1 MAKPSPRGEFA
12 LIAEI
17 FAPLAAGATAA
28 LGLRDDA
35 ACLTPKAGHD
45 LVITADAM
53 VEGVHF
59 LPDDPP
65 DLIARKLLRVN
76 LSDLAAMAA
85 TPVGY
90 LLTAAWPDAR
100 SDVWIAKFAEG
111 LATDQDLFDCR
122 LLGGDT
128 VSTPGPLSLSVTA
141 IGEVATGG
149 ALHRAGGRAG
159 DCLFVS
165 GTIGDASFG
174 LKTIRGEIPGL
185 SEADRGFLADRYRL
199 PRPRL
204 GLGRALAGIAHAAI
218 DISDGLIA
226 DLEHLAAQSRLRAE
240 VDADRVPLSAPARR
254 ALAADPDAAD
264 LPLVGGDDYELLFAA
279 PPEARPALRDLAS
292 RLGVPLSEIG
302 KLSEGAGVAA
312 LDGRRREIILPRT
325 GWRHRAGERP

>member
-1 MAKPSPRGEFA
+1 MARPNPRGEFD
-12 LIAEI
+12 LIADF
-17 FAPLAAGATAA
+17 FAPLAAGEPAA

-45 LVITADAM
+45 LVVTADAM

-65 DLIARKLLRVN
+65 DMIARKLLRIN

-85 TPVGY
+85 RPIGY
-90 LLTAAWPDAR
+90 LLTAAWPDSR
-100 SDVWIAKFAEG
+100 GDEWIARFADG

-128 VSTPGPLSLSVTA
+128 VSTPGPISLSVTA
-141 IGEVATGG
+141 IGEVPTGG
-149 ALHRAGGRAG
+149 ALHRAGGRDG

-165 GTIGDASFG
+165 GTIGDSTLG
-174 LKTIRGEIPGL
+174 LRALRGEVQSL
-185 SEADRGFLADRYRL
+185 SEDDNTFLADRYRL

-204 GLGRALAGIAHAAI
+204 ELGRALAGVAHAAI

-226 DLEHLAAQSRLRAE
+226 DLGHLAAQSGLRAE
-240 VDADRVPLSAPARR
+240 ITADRVPLSEPTRR
-254 ALAADPDAAD
+254 ALAADPDRAY

-279 PPEARPALRDLAS
+279 PRAARRELGKLAT
-292 RLGVPLSEIG
+292 RLGLPLSEIG
-302 KLSEGAGVAA
+302 ALSQGAGVAA
-312 LDGRRREIILPRT
+312 LDHDGREIALPRT